1 MSIADSGILT
11 PRCYRG
17 AQWDQH
23 LAGGVRRSAQHALL
37 LPRDGH
43 RHNTTAHGGSNS
55 SLFTNFLMILFS

>member
-1 MSIADSGILT
+1 MSIADGGILT

-23 LAGGVRRSAQHALL
+23 LAGGGVRRSAQHTLL

-43 RHNTTAHGGSNS
+43 RHNTTAHGG
-55 SLFTNFLMILFS
+55 LLTNFLMILFS